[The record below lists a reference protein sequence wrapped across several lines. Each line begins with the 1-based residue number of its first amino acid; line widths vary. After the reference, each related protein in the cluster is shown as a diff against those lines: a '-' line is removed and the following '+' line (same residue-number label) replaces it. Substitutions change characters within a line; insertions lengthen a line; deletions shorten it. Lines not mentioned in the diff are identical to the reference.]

1 MENERYERGWL
12 KLKEID
18 GEIGE
23 EIIMPSIILGILWI
37 EDKNSGF
44 FIHKSFQNLKC
55 QKMLN

>member
-44 FIHKSFQNLKC
+44 FLSTKVSKT
-55 QKMLN
+55 